1 MWGAQMVSWD
11 WRVEIPMPGVGSKAL
26 TAEEGTHAGREF
38 VLHTFNKA
46 GDLCAAIPMP
56 QGHPADSVGGMEC
69 VSLDLGVDLG
79 VVASSPALGEEV
91 TLN

>member
-1 MWGAQMVSWD
+1 
-11 WRVEIPMPGVGSKAL
+11 MPGVGSKAL

-38 VLHTFNKA
+38 VLYTFNKA

-56 QGHPADSVGGMEC
+56 QGHSVGGMEC
-69 VSLDLGVDLG
+69 VSLDVGVM
-79 VVASSPALGEEV
+79 ASNPALGEEM